1 MQYRVLGRTGLRI
14 SEIGLGCASFWGMR
28 RFDETEAV
36 RLVHAAIDHGVTFFD
51 TGPAYSGGNAE
62 SRLGRALASHG
73 RRADLVIATK
83 AGSRTN
89 PYGRRI
95 VDFSPAGVRD
105 TVEHSLVRLG
115 IDAISLL
122 QLHGPEI
129 SDLTDELLRTLEN
142 LKSEGKVL
150 HLSVNSFDDEVIR
163 HVLAMPTFGAVM
175 IDYSVLSPPREQLIA
190 DLAAQGFGILAGQAL
205 GGALFRQDRYRI
217 RGVQDLW
224 YLARAW
230 KNHRPVLRR
239 GGRFSFINQD
249 QTSPASQIAL
259 AWVLRR
265 PEITCAVFGTTR
277 MNHLLENI
285 QASGK
290 ALTEPQLRAI
300 ETARNEL
307 GR

>member
-1 MQYRVLGRTGLRI
+1 MP
-14 SEIGLGCASFWGMR
+14 
-28 RFDETEAV
+28 RFDEREAA

-73 RRADLVIATK
+73 KRTDLVIATK
-83 AGSRTN
+83 AGTRTD
-89 PYGRRI
+89 PRGRRI

-129 SDLTDELLRTLEN
+129 GNLTDELLKTLED
-142 LKSEGKVL
+142 LKSAGKVL
-150 HLSVNSFDDEVIR
+150 HLSVNTFDDEVIR
-163 HVLAMPTFGAVM
+163 HLLAVPTFGAVM
-175 IDYSVLSPPREQLIA
+175 IDYSVLSPPREELITE
-190 DLAAQGFGILAGQAL
+190 LAVRGFGILAGQAL

-217 RGVQDLW
+217 RGLQDLW

-230 KNHRPVLRR
+230 KNHRPALRR
-239 GGRFSFINQD
+239 GRRFSFINQD
-249 QTSPASQIAL
+249 ETAPAIQIAL

-265 PEITCAVFGTTR
+265 PEISCAVFGTTR
-277 MNHLLENI
+277 MVHLLENI

-290 ALTEPQLRAI
+290 ALTGQQLRSI
-300 ETARNEL
+300 ETVRNEL

>member
-1 MQYRVLGRTGLRI
+1 MH
-14 SEIGLGCASFWGMR
+14 

-62 SRLGRALASHG
+62 PRLGRALASCG
-73 RRADLVIATK
+73 KRTDLVIATK
-83 AGSRTN
+83 VGSRTDKD
-89 PYGRRI
+89 GRRI
-95 VDFSPAGVRD
+95 EDFSPAGVRD
-105 TVEHSLVRLG
+105 SVEHSLVRLG

-129 SDLTDELLRTLEN
+129 SNLTDELLKTLED

-163 HVLAMPTFGAVM
+163 HLLAAPTFGAIM
-175 IDYSVLSPPREQLIA
+175 IDYSVLSPPREKLITQLA
-190 DLAAQGFGILAGQAL
+190 GRGFGILAGQAL

-217 RGVQDLW
+217 RGLQDLW

-230 KNHRPVLRR
+230 KNHRPALRR
-239 GGRFSFINQD
+239 GRRFSFINRD
-249 QTSPASQIAL
+249 ETSPASQIAL

-265 PEITCAVFGTTR
+265 PEISCAVFGTTR
-277 MNHLLENI
+277 TNHLLENI

-290 ALTEPQLRAI
+290 VLTELQFRAI
-300 ETARNEL
+300 ETVRNEL
-307 GR
+307 GD